1 MSLYKFSSLS
11 KTSNLFV
18 VFTVRKIFVLL
29 YSAYTFIVSRILLNL
44 NLAFHPVMNIKFSQK
59 VQENV
64 QAFFLFANQIVAEG
78 NTLGVG

>member
-1 MSLYKFSSLS
+1 
-11 KTSNLFV
+11 
-18 VFTVRKIFVLL
+18 
-29 YSAYTFIVSRILLNL
+29 
-44 NLAFHPVMNIKFSQK
+44 MNIKFSQI